1 MPTISGKALGQ
12 RKPLFADYAVALP
25 AAAQSGEL
33 TLRELLAHVVSAEVA
48 AFRERQEDRKL
59 LKALSAAQIAEGI
72 AKGKVDMGGRDLAQ
86 PVDEPAAIATA
97 IEAFTD
103 GLFLVV
109 LDGEELQEIDQRIR
123 VLPESRITFV
133 RLTMLAGG

>member
-25 AAAQSGEL
+25 PSAQSGEL

-72 AKGKVDMGGRDLAQ
+72 AKGKVDMGGRDLGQ
-86 PVDEPAAIATA
+86 TVDEPAAIATA

-109 LDGEELQEIDQRIR
+109 LDGEELKEIDQRIR

>member
-25 AAAQSGEL
+25 PSAQSGEL

-72 AKGKVDMGGRDLAQ
+72 AKGKVDMGGQDLGQ
-86 PVDEPAAIATA
+86 SVDEPAAIATA

-109 LDGEELQEIDQRIR
+109 LDGEELKEIDQRIR